1 MKKGY
6 LIVFL
11 ILFVGIAC
19 SESAI
24 TEALEKDN
32 NIENASKTS
41 DLPEEKS
48 NTLLQDPSQ
57 KIEKPRKSSLRWKRV
72 ASWEGQKNKKT
83 SPFEI
88 KGKEWKIR
96 WKVKKGK
103 KNDSEFIIIL
113 QNNEDKDDKEIITQ
127 QIGPG
132 EDDFVFEGGQ
142 GVYYLEI
149 SSELPYI
156 VEVLEYR

>member
-1 MKKGY
+1 M
-6 LIVFL
+6 IS
-11 ILFVGIAC
+11 FVAIAC

-32 NIENASKTS
+32 NIENSSKSS
-41 DLPEEKS
+41 DLPAEK
-48 NTLLQDPSQ
+48 NNALPQDPSQ
-57 KIEKPRKSSLRWKRV
+57 KVDKQRKSVHKWKKI
-72 ASWEGQKNKKT
+72 ASWEGQKSKKT

-149 SSELPYI
+149 ASELPYI
-156 VEVLEYR
+156 VEILEYK